1 MKNMFKIVALLSF
14 GMGGTLLQAQ
24 EVLYLAKVPKNSVES
39 YIDRFATQSHQI
51 VITTSPVSAATQQLA
66 LVDRPGAALYVV
78 EMHTPSDA
86 PLAGEVA
93 RIDMFAVVQIAK
105 ESQNETLANF
115 LEEGY
120 HPTRIHK
127 TTIFRGNT
135 ALQRLPLNRQ
145 NALLDGPDLVVNS
158 QLLAEKLREF
168 SGDTSVV
175 IGGKETRIKE
185 RGTSAGKDLAR
196 AYLKA
201 AYEALGY
208 KVSFHKYKSLWSS
221 GTNFVAEKTGTHAD
235 RFMIVSSHLDSMK
248 NAGADDNGSG
258 TIAALMIA
266 TALKDVALD
275 YSIKFIAFDQ
285 EENGLVGSG
294 AYVGD
299 MSSAGQLKEV
309 IGVLNLDVVGYDSD
323 NDGRIHLIDCNENS
337 SSQLA
342 GIATAV
348 LAKKQLPLTIEPY
361 CTNRSDHASFWKYDV
376 PAILLSEN
384 YFKGD
389 PNPCMHKAC
398 DTMSNINV
406 DYMTAI
412 TQLAADTVVAIMR
425 SARL

>member
-1 MKNMFKIVALLSF
+1 
-14 GMGGTLLQAQ
+14 
-24 EVLYLAKVPKNSVES
+24 
-39 YIDRFATQSHQI
+39 
-51 VITTSPVSAATQQLA
+51 
-66 LVDRPGAALYVV
+66 
-78 EMHTPSDA
+78 
-86 PLAGEVA
+86 
-93 RIDMFAVVQIAK
+93 
-105 ESQNETLANF
+105 
-115 LEEGY
+115 
-120 HPTRIHK
+120 
-127 TTIFRGNT
+127 
-135 ALQRLPLNRQ
+135 
-145 NALLDGPDLVVNS
+145 
-158 QLLAEKLREF
+158 
-168 SGDTSVV
+168 
-175 IGGKETRIKE
+175 
-185 RGTSAGKDLAR
+185 
-196 AYLKA
+196 
-201 AYEALGY
+201 
-208 KVSFHKYKSLWSS
+208 
-221 GTNFVAEKTGTHAD
+221 
-235 RFMIVSSHLDSMK
+235 MIVSSHLDSMK